1 MKQKY
6 DAVNNPK
13 HYDTFPGQQSIDII
27 RASMT
32 HEEFVG
38 FLKGNFLKYRLR
50 AGEKD
55 ALQQYIDK
63 SNWYRNKLF
72 EVSENTTKIAE
83 GNLEPLL
90 SVSRGPH
97 NV

>member
-1 MKQKY
+1 MNKTY

-32 HEEFVG
+32 PEEFVG

-55 ALQQYIDK
+55 ALQQDIDK

-72 EVSENTTKIAE
+72 EVTEAKS
-83 GNLEPLL
+83 
-90 SVSRGPH
+90 SVYTESTRRGTH
-97 NV
+97 DV